1 MRFGFN
7 RRIAAVALH
16 DIVMAA
22 LAFELAVW
30 LRYLTYGVPQEFFY
44 LWHGTALFALVCSV
58 VFWRVGLYRGIWHYA
73 SLTDLK
79 AIARAV
85 TLAALIFLPLLFV
98 LDRLENFPRSALLI
112 IWPLLIILLSGPR
125 LLYRIAK
132 DGHFGAVLERAE
144 SQRVPV
150 LLVGAGDEA
159 ESFIREM
166 ERSELAGYRVVGV
179 IDHKSSRIGRDIHG
193 IRVLGGLADVE
204 SVVAGLA
211 ARNRKPQRLIL
222 ATQKLDGVNL
232 DVLPVRSVPSNPSEL
247 LASPE
252 MRKLTEEVATRYDR
266 VILDTP
272 ACLGLP
278 DAKSVSELCDGL
290 VMVVRAGA
298 TPREEVQ
305 AALDILDRRK
315 VVGLVLNGSEASRE
329 QYGYY

>member
-1 MRFGFN
+1 MPKHYEALQRAEEERRRKMTGVETAIPAAVPFESAAPPAAPRMKRPGLLDRLFRSSRSGAVEDPSEAN
-7 RRIAAVALH
+7 KRRIALLQPDSYIAEQYRSLRGRI
-16 DIVMAA
+16 DS
-22 LAFELAVW
+22 LASQRPMKTLAV
-30 LRYLTYGVPQEFFY
+30 TSANSGE
-44 LWHGTALFALVCSV
+44 GKSTCSV
-58 VFWRVGLYRGIWHYA
+58 NLATVTAMSVGRSVLLIDCDLRRPKVHWTFGLQPQVGL
-73 SLTDLK
+73 
-79 AIARAV
+79 
-85 TLAALIFLPLLFV
+85 
-98 LDRLENFPRSALLI
+98 
-112 IWPLLIILLSGPR
+112 
-125 LLYRIAK
+125 
-132 DGHFGAVLERAE
+132 AE
-144 SQRVPV
+144 V
-150 LLVGAGDEA
+150 LLNQTTIDEA
-159 ESFIREM
+159 I
-166 ERSELAGYRVVGV
+166 
-179 IDHKSSRIGRDIHG
+179 
-193 IRVLGGLADVE
+193 
-204 SVVAGLA
+204 
-211 ARNRKPQRLIL
+211 
-222 ATQKLDGVNL
+222 QKLEGVNL

>member
-1 MRFGFN
+1 MPKHYEALQRAEEERRRKMTGVETATPAAVSFENAAPPIAPPTKRPGLLDRLFRSRRSDGVEDPSEAN
-7 RRIAAVALH
+7 KRRIALLQPDSYIAEQYRSLRGRI
-16 DIVMAA
+16 DS
-22 LAFELAVW
+22 LASQRPMKTLAV
-30 LRYLTYGVPQEFFY
+30 TSANSGE
-44 LWHGTALFALVCSV
+44 GKSTCSV
-58 VFWRVGLYRGIWHYA
+58 NLATVTAMSVGRSVLLIDCDLRRPKVHWTLGLQPQVGL
-73 SLTDLK
+73 
-79 AIARAV
+79 
-85 TLAALIFLPLLFV
+85 
-98 LDRLENFPRSALLI
+98 
-112 IWPLLIILLSGPR
+112 
-125 LLYRIAK
+125 
-132 DGHFGAVLERAE
+132 AE
-144 SQRVPV
+144 V
-150 LLVGAGDEA
+150 LLNQATIDEA
-159 ESFIREM
+159 I
-166 ERSELAGYRVVGV
+166 
-179 IDHKSSRIGRDIHG
+179 
-193 IRVLGGLADVE
+193 
-204 SVVAGLA
+204 
-211 ARNRKPQRLIL
+211 
-222 ATQKLDGVNL
+222 QKLDGVNL